1 MSAPLVDIL
10 LPVLGRPHRALPF
23 MEDLVASMPGD
34 VRLIVIASPWD
45 TDTVVAWH
53 QLETSPFPL
62 TPTVVLLER
71 EPGSFAQKI
80 NYGERMC
87 RQYPLL
93 AAREPAPWIML
104 VGDDV
109 KPHAGWLPRALAAGA
124 RPNVC
129 VVGTDTYGPIPD
141 GQTPHPLIRRSYIAE
156 RGASW
161 DGPGVVC
168 HEGYRHN
175 FVDVEI
181 AVLAKGRGVWSD
193 SDAIVEHCA
202 RYQGKAPDDDTY
214 RISDDTVD
222 DDRRL
227 WEFRQAQHAEVI

>member
-1 MSAPLVDIL
+1 VTAPLVDIL
-10 LPVLGRPHRALPF
+10 LPVLGRPWRARPF

-45 TDTVVAWH
+45 TDTVAAWH
-53 QLETSPFPL
+53 QLETSLL
-62 TPTVVLLER
+62 TLAPTVILLDQ

-87 RQYPLL
+87 REYPLL

-109 KPHAGWLPRALAAGA
+109 KPHPGWLPKALAAGA

-129 VVGTDTYGPIPD
+129 VVGTDTHGPIPD

-161 DGPGVVC
+161 DGPGSLC

-181 AVLAKGRGVWSD
+181 AVLAKNRGVWVD
-193 SDAIVEHCA
+193 SDAIVEHLA
-202 RYQGKAPDDDTY
+202 RYQGKAPHDGTY
-214 RISDDTVD
+214 AISDETVD
-222 DDRRL
+222 EDRRL
-227 WEFRQAQHAEVI
+227 WEFRQNEYGAVI

>member
-1 MSAPLVDIL
+1 VSAPLVDIL

-23 MEDLVASMPGD
+23 MEDLIASMPGD

-104 VGDDV
+104 AGDDI
-109 KPHAGWLPRALAAGA
+109 KPHAGWLARALAAGA

-141 GQTPHPLIRRSYIAE
+141 GQTPHPLIRRSYIVE

-181 AVLAKGRGVWSD
+181 AVLAKNRGVWVD

-214 RISDDTVD
+214 RISDETVD
-222 DDRRL
+222 DDRRR
-227 WEFRQAQHAEVI
+227 WEFRQAQHADAV

>member
-1 MSAPLVDIL
+1 
-10 LPVLGRPHRALPF
+10 

-34 VRLIVIASPWD
+34 VRLVVIASPWD
-45 TDTVVAWH
+45 TDTVAAWH
-53 QLETSPFPL
+53 QLEASLFTL
-62 TPTVVLLER
+62 APTVVLLDR

-87 RQYPLL
+87 REYPLL

-109 KPHAGWLPRALAAGA
+109 KPHPGWLPRA
-124 RPNVC
+124 RPNVS

-156 RGASW
+156 HGASW

-181 AVLAKGRGVWSD
+181 AVVAKGRGVWSD

-214 RISDDTVD
+214 RISDETVD

-227 WEFRQAQHAEVI
+227 WEFRQAQHAEAV